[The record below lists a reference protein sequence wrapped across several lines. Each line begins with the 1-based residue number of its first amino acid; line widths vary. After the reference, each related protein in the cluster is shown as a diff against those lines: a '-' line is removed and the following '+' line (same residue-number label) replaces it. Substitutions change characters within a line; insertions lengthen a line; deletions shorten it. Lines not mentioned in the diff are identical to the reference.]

1 MLLEE
6 AARTF
11 TKLDREQIATYVTV
25 EDFQYYWQRA
35 NDRISLGGS
44 AEALV
49 TLYSHF
55 YFSVTILV
63 TIVTRNL
70 DFFCDGKLRQL
81 PPPGVRLIHERFLK

>member
-1 MLLEE
+1 MMSFGECSE
-6 AARTF
+6 ACLVCSSTV
-11 TKLDREQIATYVTV
+11 YV
-25 EDFQYYWQRA
+25 
-35 NDRISLGGS
+35 GGS